1 MATNT
6 QTLGS
11 NLARSRTYRKPLGRL
26 VRRALLYLLV
36 SIIAFSFFAPFGW
49 SFLSSLKDPSE
60 VMMWPP
66 RVFPKVAK
74 WSNYAEVFVRAPF
87 ALFFKNT
94 VVVVV
99 FATIG
104 SVVSTILVGFGF
116 SRKRFPGRDMLFY
129 VLLSTMMLPSEV
141 TLIPQFLM
149 FKSFGWLDTLYPL
162 IVPSYFA
169 GAFNVFLMRQFLMTI
184 PIDFDEAAMLDGASS
199 LNILFTVLL
208 PSDQASND
216 HHRHPLFPGALERL
230 FHASDLSEYEREAD
244 PQRGPALVPGILCLC
259 RLRCR
264 RTQGAV
270 PHGRIHVDGG
280 PLRDPLFRRPALLCR
295 GHGDVRHQGLSDRPG
310 GRNAFAS
317 CLLSIS
323 AR

>member
-1 MATNT
+1 MAAHT
-6 QTLGS
+6 QTLASGR
-11 NLARSRTYRKPLGRL
+11 AISRGHRKPIGHL
-26 VRRALLYLLV
+26 VRRFLLYVLV
-36 SIIAFSFFAPFGW
+36 TLIAFSFFAPFGW

-66 RVFPKVAK
+66 RVFPTVAK

-199 LNILFTVLL
+199 LKILFTVLL
-208 PSDQASND
+208 PLIKPAMITIAILSFLGHWNDFFTPLIYLNTQEKLTLSVGLRWFQASFAYAGSD
-216 HHRHPLFPGALERL
+216 VGEPKAQYLMAASMMTAAPCVILFFVA
-230 FHASDLSEYEREAD
+230 
-244 PQRGPALVPGILCLC
+244 QRYFVEGMVMSGIK
-259 RLRCR
+259 
-264 RTQGAV
+264 G
-270 PHGRIHVDGG
+270 
-280 PLRDPLFRRPALLCR
+280 
-295 GHGDVRHQGLSDRPG
+295 
-310 GRNAFAS
+310 
-317 CLLSIS
+317 
-323 AR
+323 

>member
-11 NLARSRTYRKPLGRL
+11 DLAIFRRRRKPIGHI

-36 SIIAFSFFAPFGW
+36 SIIAFVFFAPFGW

-66 RVFPKVAK
+66 RVFPSVAK
-74 WSNYAEVFVRAPF
+74 WSNYAEVFRRSPF

-116 SRKRFPGRDMLFY
+116 SRKRFPGRDLLFY
-129 VLLSTMMLPSEV
+129 VLLSTMMLPGEV

-199 LNILFTVLL
+199 LKILFTVLL
-208 PSDQASND
+208 PLIKPAMITIAILSFLGHWNDFFTPLIYLNTKEKLTLSVGLRWFQASFAYAGSD
-216 HHRHPLFPGALERL
+216 VGEPKAQYLMAASMLTAAPCVILFFVA
-230 FHASDLSEYEREAD
+230 
-244 PQRGPALVPGILCLC
+244 QRYFVEGMVMSGIK
-259 RLRCR
+259 
-264 RTQGAV
+264 G
-270 PHGRIHVDGG
+270 
-280 PLRDPLFRRPALLCR
+280 
-295 GHGDVRHQGLSDRPG
+295 
-310 GRNAFAS
+310 
-317 CLLSIS
+317 
-323 AR
+323 